1 MPGPVLFRDI
11 AERFL
16 AHNALY
22 ADNPSIIAWQF
33 RVFNRHLGH
42 HAFAD
47 VTRETLEDFFR
58 SRRAA
63 GIQTTTCNRNR
74 QALLS
79 FYKWAVERGLSP
91 SNPVVGIPK
100 FRERP
105 RQGIAITQEQFGS
118 LFLAAAPHLKLFLL
132 GLWWTG
138 GRRTETL
145 RLTWRWLQTDG
156 VASITFVAENTKGRR
171 TRTVPAPRALVR
183 ALAGIPRAGP
193 DDPIFTYRGR
203 PVKDMRTALR
213 TACRRAGIPRISWH
227 VLRSS
232 FATVAN
238 DNGIPTQMLKLLMGH
253 QSIKTTEKYIRP
265 SPRFLEAAA
274 RYIDPEGDR
283 GADEGDA

>member
-1 MPGPVLFRDI
+1 MPDVRFREV

-33 RVFNRHLGH
+33 RVFNRHLGDR
-42 HAFAD
+42 AFAE

-58 SRRAA
+58 ARRAT

-74 QALLS
+74 QALMS
-79 FYKWAVERGLSP
+79 FYRWAVERGLAP
-91 SNPVVGIPK
+91 TNPILSIPK
-100 FRERP
+100 FKERP
-105 RQGIAITQEQFGS
+105 RQGIAITREQFAA
-118 LFLAAAPHLKLFLL
+118 LFMAAAAHLKLFLL

-138 GRRTETL
+138 GRRTETM
-145 RLTWRWLQTDG
+145 RLTWRWLQLDG
-156 VASITFVAENTKGRR
+156 PASITFVAENTKGRR
-171 TRTVPAPRALVR
+171 TRTVPAPRSLVR
-183 ALAGIPRAGP
+183 ALAGIPRGGL

-227 VLRSS
+227 VLRRS
-232 FATVAN
+232 FATLAN
-238 DNGIPTQMLKLLMGH
+238 DNGIPTQMLARLMGH
-253 QSIKTTEKYIRP
+253 ASITTTERYIRT

-274 RYIDPEGDR
+274 AYIEPERQR
-283 GADEGDA
+283 GTEDGEL